1 MVRIGIRSRGIS
13 DGYPYAIWVNGIF
26 LASYKYIADA
36 IEMYRV
42 IISAID
48 AGVPEEAFIYD
59 EACILKECACYDSCE
74 NSKS

>member
-26 LASYKYIADA
+26 IA
-36 IEMYRV
+36 
-42 IISAID
+42 D

-59 EACILKECACYDSCE
+59 EACNLKECACYDSCE